1 MGLTQSAAAV
11 RMHFARHATISDH
24 ERDKTEVSEDVLTRY
39 AALYGV
45 AAQELRYGVSR
56 ETLPR
61 PTVSGRT
68 ASRGV
73 RESRDRYGVPDS
85 ELREAIDTGALL
97 RMPPRYYD
105 VAYELFDAMAEAGLG
120 RDAQDAAEAWLTQ
133 LACGVM
139 TPGFPLA
146 ASELEADARDAV
158 AFLRRVYARRGLTIG
173 AASPLALTE
182 DPDSVSGRELERQ
195 MAAKKSGKKAG

>member
-1 MGLTQSAAAV
+1 MRAAKLSNERLAAAV
-11 RMHFARHATISDH
+11 GVHPKSVSRWLSDRVTPEQDTISGIA
-24 ERDKTEVSEDVLTRY
+24 R
-39 AALYGV
+39 ALGADAV
-45 AAQELRYGVSR
+45 WLQ
-56 ETLPR
+56 T
-61 PTVSGRT
+61 GRG
-68 ASRGV
+68 ARSDRQV
-73 RESRDRYGVPDS
+73 RERGERYGVPDA
-85 ELREAIDTGALL
+85 EMRGAIDAGALL

-105 VAYELFDAMAEAGLG
+105 VAYELLDAMAEAGLG

-133 LACGVM
+133 LACGVL

-146 ASELEADARDAV
+146 AAELEADARDAV

-195 MAAKKSGKKAG
+195 MAAKRSGKKAG